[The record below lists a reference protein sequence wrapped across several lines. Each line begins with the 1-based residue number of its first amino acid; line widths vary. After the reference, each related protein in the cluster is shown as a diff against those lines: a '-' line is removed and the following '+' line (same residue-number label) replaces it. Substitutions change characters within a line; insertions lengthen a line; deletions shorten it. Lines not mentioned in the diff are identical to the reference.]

1 MGYTEDYNMNIE
13 ALTSQEML
21 IFVVGVVIVV
31 LLIGLVFKSLIKF
44 AIVVAMCVLIFG
56 VGFGWLPQKMEEIK
70 NGTTTPGEVVNE
82 LIPSNETLNEAGGV
96 YNTVVNTVT
105 DPVLQQTI

>member
-1 MGYTEDYNMNIE
+1 
-13 ALTSQEML
+13 
-21 IFVVGVVIVV
+21 
-31 LLIGLVFKSLIKF
+31 
-44 AIVVAMCVLIFG
+44 
-56 VGFGWLPQKMEEIK
+56 MEEIK

-105 DPVLQQTI
+105 DPVIHQTI